1 MKLEPNARE
10 DEVSALNAGALL
22 ERIEKRRFVGREFLL
37 WLWFESEI
45 FEGTLA
51 TKEHGE
57 FGLWIEKQFVVS
69 EGREITRIRGSTP
82 AGSREAKESLH
93 RGKMPEI
100 AGIHVSREGKDSS
113 FALRA
118 ERMAFAGLSLPA
130 VLGKEEAPALLE
142 AKPPPRKKKSR
153 REDDERAE
161 SDEAHESFYERMHLT
176 KDVEGLIEALYR
188 DFLVLRLGPAWEA
201 LVVPAIRTWME
212 KGGEVDVD
220 AYRAARLGVIMV
232 RR

>member
-1 MKLEPNARE
+1 ME
-10 DEVSALNAGALL
+10 LL

-45 FEGTLA
+45 FEGTLS
-51 TKEHGE
+51 TKEHGD

-69 EGREITRIRGSTP
+69 EGREVTRIKGSYP

-93 RGKMPEI
+93 RGKMPEV
-100 AGIHVSREGKDSS
+100 AGLHLLHDGKDTS

-118 ERMAFAGLSLPA
+118 ERMAFAGLSLPS
-130 VLGKEEAPALLE
+130 VLGKEEEAPVSLAPK
-142 AKPPPRKKKSR
+142 APPRRKKSQ

-161 SDEAHESFYERMHLT
+161 SDEAHESFYERMQLT
-176 KDVEGLIEALYR
+176 KDVEALLEALYR
-188 DFLVLRLGPAWEA
+188 DFLVLRLGSAWDA

-212 KGGEVDVD
+212 KGGEVDAD
-220 AYRAARLGVIMV
+220 AYRAARRRVIAK
-232 RR
+232 RA